1 MAKIKNIHG
10 RQVFDSR
17 GIPTIE
23 VDITLDNEII
33 GRASV
38 PSGASKGEK
47 EAHEL
52 RDNDKYQYGGKG
64 VSKAI
69 SLINTEIYNEIINLN
84 CEDQEDIDNALIK
97 LDGTANKNRLGANGI
112 LATSLAIAKAAAKN
126 NNIPLYR
133 YIANLGS
140 FNPVMPTPMVN
151 IINGGMHADN
161 SLAIQE
167 FMIYPEG
174 FSSIQDKLR
183 ATCEIFMELKIML
196 KKSKFNTSVGDE
208 GGFAPNLTDTC
219 HAIDLLME
227 AIEKTGYSEK
237 VKIALDVAASSI
249 YNKERYLIEN
259 KEMNGD
265 QMIDFY
271 RNLVDKYPIFSIE
284 DGMEENDHNGW
295 RNLTKSMNSKLQLVG
310 DDIFVTNIDHLKHG
324 IENNIA
330 NAILIK
336 PNQIGTLSETIQTIK
351 YAFANKY
358 KVIVSHRSGETEDTA
373 IAHLAVGCGCGQ
385 IKTGSI
391 SRSER
396 VAKYNELLRIAED
409 NI

>member
-1 MAKIKNIHG
+1 
-10 RQVFDSR
+10 
-17 GIPTIE
+17 
-23 VDITLDNEII
+23 
-33 GRASV
+33 
-38 PSGASKGEK
+38 
-47 EAHEL
+47 
-52 RDNDKYQYGGKG
+52 YGGKG